1 LWPVAAAQFLKTRVS
16 PETKRRAQE
25 LARQQLLTESIWLR
39 QVINAALSAAPSPNA
54 HTGAPAHEPARG
66 ERLYVRLGP
75 EDRLL
80 LKERA
85 SARGMA
91 AATYMSVLAR
101 AHLRNLSPLPRDELL
116 ALRQAVAELGAIGR
130 NLNQI
135 AHVANRRG
143 RIVGPGQDEL
153 RSFLKVCEA
162 IRVHVK
168 GLLRANLA
176 SWVLG
181 HDEAAR

>member
-1 LWPVAAAQFLKTRVS
+1 
-16 PETKRRAQE
+16 
-25 LARQQLLTESIWLR
+25 
-39 QVINAALSAAPSPNA
+39 
-54 HTGAPAHEPARG
+54 
-66 ERLYVRLGP
+66 
-75 EDRLL
+75 
-80 LKERA
+80 
-85 SARGMA
+85 MA